1 MKIKGTAIHLALLV
15 VWALLIIPTVLFW
28 RENVFWISLMSI
40 YAILST
46 HWSAY
51 QAARAEENN

>member
-1 MKIKGTAIHLALLV
+1 MKIKGTTVHLTLLGI
-15 VWALLIIPTVLFW
+15 WALLLIPTVLFW